1 MMKRKMNKN
10 MKHYL
15 GLALRELLA
24 QKIIAALLLIAVVLS
39 TMLTTAVGQSA
50 GLLAVMREQQAI
62 TIGGNRY
69 ASFVQLNAEQLAV
82 LQQDERLSYVGVY
95 VPVGTMQL
103 NDLLTLSLAEYWDG
117 TASSAVPAYSKLQAG
132 RLPEDPFEIALSEE
146 TLQFLAFSGQI
157 GDKISLPL
165 AKAVRHGIMVDDY
178 EYTAEFTLT
187 GILQNNYLGY
197 SGGLLLGL
205 VGEGTAAAVLPAEYY
220 YYNAD
225 IRTYDRASFQSTMD
239 SLCAR
244 LNMHELDTLYNIP
257 YLKALGIDFNTEN
270 SGSRLAGSGPDDAGF
285 SYLLAA
291 GVLLAGLILLAAGLV
306 IYNILKI
313 AVAQK
318 VRQYGVLRAI
328 GGSKGQLYAV
338 VAAEV
343 LLLCL
348 VGIPLGLLLGALSAE
363 GILRAALSQLSPEV
377 FLAQDAA
384 QLQELI
390 AANSD
395 GKWAYLLLSAA
406 VTAGFAF
413 LAAIPAARFAANV
426 PPVMAMAGNLGRVKR
441 RSRRQPAGRHFERF
455 YAWLNLSRNR
465 GRTAITI
472 LSLVMSI
479 TVFIALQSFLSL
491 LSVAGAESEHLGD
504 YSVVNQA
511 VGISEA
517 ELASLAESEA
527 VQGIA
532 AQQFAIYEMDENGWP
547 QGIAS
552 DLQQSPGETL
562 QIFGWNE
569 LWLDWAL
576 HGQLTEE
583 QLAAWREGRGCV
595 VRNPIPMEIEGRQLF
610 TTQVDAGS
618 TITIAG
624 RELLVLLAFSDY
636 DAYFSVGNGGFT
648 NGVQVL
654 VNERLFT
661 QLTGGGAYA
670 ELRPILQPEA
680 DRESFGLLLEQLCQR
695 LPGTTVL
702 SFEQADRQLAESE
715 AQIRLLAWGLI
726 LFIGLIGV
734 LNIINTVYTNIQT
747 RRAEIGMQRAV
758 GMSNGSLYASF
769 LWEGAYYGLI
779 AALLGSLAGWACTVL
794 VQAAVTETLG
804 LTPPPWLA
812 IGEASGVAVLACLLA
827 TAIPLRS
834 ISRLSIVEAIETV
847 E

>member
-1 MMKRKMNKN
+1 MMKREMR
-10 MKHYL
+10 HYL

-50 GLLAVMREQQAI
+50 GVLAAMREQQAI

-69 ASFVQLNAEQLAV
+69 ASFVQLNEAQLTA
-82 LQQDERLSYVGVY
+82 LQQDERLSYVGVS
-95 VPVGTMQL
+95 VAVGSMSLT
-103 NDLLTLSLAEYWDG
+103 DLLKLNLTEYWDG
-117 TASSAVPAYSKLQAG
+117 TAAISRPAYSRLQTG
-132 RLPEDPFEIALSEE
+132 RLPEAPFEIALSAE
-146 TLQFLAFSGQI
+146 TLQFLGYTGEI
-157 GDKISLPL
+157 GDKITLPL

-197 SGGLLLGL
+197 NLGWLFGL
-205 VGEGTAAAVLPAEYY
+205 VGEGTAAAVLPSEYY

-225 IRTYDRASFQSTMD
+225 IRTYDKAGFQSIMD
-239 SLCAR
+239 DLCAQ
-244 LNMHELDTLYNIP
+244 LEMHELDTVYNIP
-257 YLKALGIDFNTEN
+257 YLKALGIYFNTEN
-270 SGSRLAGSGPDDAGF
+270 SGSRLAGDGPDDAGF
-285 SYLLAA
+285 SYLLAV
-291 GVLLAGLILLAAGLV
+291 GVLLVGLILLAAGLV

-313 AVAQK
+313 AVAQR

-328 GGSKGQLYAV
+328 GAGKGQLYAV
-338 VAAEV
+338 VVAEV
-343 LLLCL
+343 VLLCL
-348 VGIPLGLLLGALSAE
+348 LGIPLGMLFGALSAQ
-363 GILRAALSQLSPEV
+363 GILSAALSQLSPEV
-377 FLAQDAA
+377 FMAQDLA

-390 AANSD
+390 AANSA
-395 GKWAYLLLSAA
+395 GKWGYLLLSAA

-413 LAAIPAARFAANV
+413 LAAAPAARFAANV
-426 PPVMAMAGNLGRVKR
+426 PPVMAMSGQVSRIKRHR
-441 RSRRQPAGRHFERF
+441 RSRRQAVGRHFERS
-455 YAWLNLSRNR
+455 YARLNLSRNR

-472 LSLVMSI
+472 MSLVMSI

-504 YSVVNQA
+504 YSIINQ
-511 VGISEA
+511 VTGISSTELA
-517 ELASLAESEA
+517 ELAAVED

-547 QGIAS
+547 KGIAS

-569 LWLDWAL
+569 QWLDWRL
-576 HGQLTEE
+576 RNQLTDE

-595 VRNPIPMEIEGRQLF
+595 VRNPIPLEIEGRQLF
-610 TTQVDAGS
+610 NTRVEAGS
-618 TITIAG
+618 TINIAG
-624 RELLVLLAFSDY
+624 HELLVLLAFSDY
-636 DAYFSVGNGGFT
+636 DAYFSVGNDGFT
-648 NGVQVL
+648 NGVQIL
-654 VNERLFT
+654 VNEQLFP
-661 QLTGGGAYA
+661 QLTGSSAYA

-695 LPGTTVL
+695 LPGTTAL
-702 SFEQADRQLAESE
+702 SFEQADQQLAESE

-747 RRAEIGMQRAV
+747 RRAEIGMQRAI
-758 GMSNGSLYASF
+758 GMSNGSLYATF

-779 AALLGSLAGWACTVL
+779 ASLLGGLCGWGCTVL
-794 VQAAVTETLG
+794 VQAATTDTLG
-804 LTPPPWLA
+804 LAPVPWLA
-812 IGEASGVAVLACLLA
+812 FGEAAGVSILACMIA

-834 ISRLSIVEAIETV
+834 VSRLSIVEAIEAV

>member
-1 MMKRKMNKN
+1 MMKREMR
-10 MKHYL
+10 HYL

-50 GLLAVMREQQAI
+50 GVLAAMREQQAI

-69 ASFVQLNAEQLAV
+69 ASFVQLNEAQLTA
-82 LQQDERLSYVGVY
+82 LQQDERLSYVGVS
-95 VPVGTMQL
+95 VAVGSMSLT
-103 NDLLTLSLAEYWDG
+103 DLLKLNLTEYWDG
-117 TASSAVPAYSKLQAG
+117 TAAISRPAYSRLQTG
-132 RLPEDPFEIALSEE
+132 RLPEAPFEIALSAE
-146 TLQFLAFSGQI
+146 TLQFLGYTGEI
-157 GDKISLPL
+157 GDKITLPL

-197 SGGLLLGL
+197 SLGWLFGL
-205 VGEGTAAAVLPAEYY
+205 VGEGTAAAVLPSEYY

-225 IRTYDRASFQSTMD
+225 IRTYDKAGFQSIMD
-239 SLCAR
+239 DLCAQ
-244 LNMHELDTLYNIP
+244 LEIHELDTLYNIP
-257 YLKALGIDFNTEN
+257 YLKALGIYFNTEN
-270 SGSRLAGSGPDDAGF
+270 SGSRLAGDGPDDAGF
-285 SYLLAA
+285 SYLLAV
-291 GVLLAGLILLAAGLV
+291 GVLLVGLILLAAGLV

-313 AVAQK
+313 AVAQR

-328 GGSKGQLYAV
+328 GAGKGQLYAV
-338 VAAEV
+338 VVAEV
-343 LLLCL
+343 VLLCL
-348 VGIPLGLLLGALSAE
+348 LGIPLGMLFGALSAQ
-363 GILRAALSQLSPEV
+363 GILSAALSQLSPEV
-377 FLAQDAA
+377 FMAQDLA

-390 AANSD
+390 AANSA
-395 GKWAYLLLSAA
+395 GKWGYLLLSAA

-413 LAAIPAARFAANV
+413 LAAAPAARFAANV
-426 PPVMAMAGNLGRVKR
+426 PPVMAMSGQVSRIKR
-441 RSRRQPAGRHFERF
+441 HQRSRRQAVGRHFERS
-455 YAWLNLSRNR
+455 YARLNLSRNR

-472 LSLVMSI
+472 MSLVMSI

-504 YSVVNQA
+504 YSIINQ
-511 VGISEA
+511 VTGISSKELA
-517 ELASLAESEA
+517 ELAAVED

-547 QGIAS
+547 KGIAS
-552 DLQQSPGETL
+552 DLQQSSGETL

-569 LWLDWAL
+569 QWLDWRL
-576 HGQLTEE
+576 RNQLTDE

-595 VRNPIPMEIEGRQLF
+595 VRNPIPLEIEGRQLF
-610 TTQVDAGS
+610 NTRVEAGS
-618 TITIAG
+618 TINIAG
-624 RELLVLLAFSDY
+624 HELLVLLAFSDY
-636 DAYFSVGNGGFT
+636 DAYFSVGNDGFT
-648 NGVQVL
+648 NGVQIL
-654 VNERLFT
+654 VNEQLFP
-661 QLTGGGAYA
+661 QLTGSSAYA

-695 LPGTTVL
+695 LPGTTAL
-702 SFEQADRQLAESE
+702 SFEQADQQLAESE

-747 RRAEIGMQRAV
+747 RRAEIGMQRAI
-758 GMSNGSLYASF
+758 GMSNGSLYATF

-779 AALLGSLAGWACTVL
+779 ASLLGGLCGWGCTVL
-794 VQAAVTETLG
+794 VQAATTDTLG
-804 LTPPPWLA
+804 LAPVPWLA
-812 IGEASGVAVLACLLA
+812 FGEAAGVSILACMIA

-834 ISRLSIVEAIETV
+834 VSRLSIVEAIEAV

>member
-1 MMKRKMNKN
+1 MMKREMR
-10 MKHYL
+10 HYL

-50 GLLAVMREQQAI
+50 GVLAAMREQQAI

-69 ASFVQLNAEQLAV
+69 ASFVQLNEAQLTA
-82 LQQDERLSYVGVY
+82 LQQDERLSYVGVS
-95 VPVGTMQL
+95 VAVGSMSLT
-103 NDLLTLSLAEYWDG
+103 DLLKLNLTEYWDG
-117 TASSAVPAYSKLQAG
+117 TAAISRPAYSRLQTG
-132 RLPEDPFEIALSEE
+132 RLPEAPFEIALSAE
-146 TLQFLAFSGQI
+146 TLQFLGYTGEI
-157 GDKISLPL
+157 GDKITLPL

-197 SGGLLLGL
+197 SLGWLFGL
-205 VGEGTAAAVLPAEYY
+205 VGEGTAAAVLPSEYY

-225 IRTYDRASFQSTMD
+225 IRTYDKAGFQSIMD
-239 SLCAR
+239 DLCAQ
-244 LNMHELDTLYNIP
+244 LEIHELDTVYNIP
-257 YLKALGIDFNTEN
+257 YLKALGIYFNTEN
-270 SGSRLAGSGPDDAGF
+270 SGSRLAGDGPDDAGF
-285 SYLLAA
+285 SYLLAV
-291 GVLLAGLILLAAGLV
+291 GVLLVGLILLAAGLV

-313 AVAQK
+313 AVAQR

-328 GGSKGQLYAV
+328 GAGKGQLYAV
-338 VAAEV
+338 VVAEV
-343 LLLCL
+343 VLLCL
-348 VGIPLGLLLGALSAE
+348 LGIPLGMLFGALSAQ
-363 GILRAALSQLSPEV
+363 GILSAALSQLSPEV
-377 FLAQDAA
+377 FMAQDLA

-390 AANSD
+390 AANSA
-395 GKWAYLLLSAA
+395 GKWGYLLLSAA

-413 LAAIPAARFAANV
+413 LAAAPAARFAANV
-426 PPVMAMAGNLGRVKR
+426 PPVMAMSGQVSRIKRHR
-441 RSRRQPAGRHFERF
+441 RSRRQAVGRHFERS
-455 YAWLNLSRNR
+455 YARLNLSRNR

-472 LSLVMSI
+472 MSLVMSI

-504 YSVVNQA
+504 YSIINHVT
-511 VGISEA
+511 GISSTELA
-517 ELASLAESEA
+517 ELAAVED

-547 QGIAS
+547 KGIAS
-552 DLQQSPGETL
+552 DLQQTPGETL

-569 LWLDWAL
+569 QWLDWRL
-576 HGQLTEE
+576 RNQLTDE

-595 VRNPIPMEIEGRQLF
+595 VRNPIPLEIEGRQLF
-610 TTQVDAGS
+610 NTRVEAGS
-618 TITIAG
+618 TINIAG
-624 RELLVLLAFSDY
+624 HELLVLLAFSDY
-636 DAYFSVGNGGFT
+636 DAYFSVGNDGFT
-648 NGVQVL
+648 NGVQIL
-654 VNERLFT
+654 VNEQLFP
-661 QLTGGGAYA
+661 QLTGSSAYA

-695 LPGTTVL
+695 LPGTTAL
-702 SFEQADRQLAESE
+702 SFEQADQQLAESE

-747 RRAEIGMQRAV
+747 RRAEIGMQRAI
-758 GMSNGSLYASF
+758 GMSNGSLYATF

-779 AALLGSLAGWACTVL
+779 ASLLGGLCGWGCTVL
-794 VQAAVTETLG
+794 VQAATTDTLG
-804 LTPPPWLA
+804 LAPVPWLA
-812 IGEASGVAVLACLLA
+812 FGEAAGVSILACMIA

-834 ISRLSIVEAIETV
+834 VSRLSIVEAIEAV

>member
-1 MMKRKMNKN
+1 MMKREMR
-10 MKHYL
+10 HYL

-50 GLLAVMREQQAI
+50 GVLAAMREQQAI

-69 ASFVQLNAEQLAV
+69 ASFVQLNEAQLTA
-82 LQQDERLSYVGVY
+82 LQQDERLSYVGVS
-95 VPVGTMQL
+95 VAVGSMSLT
-103 NDLLTLSLAEYWDG
+103 DLLKLNLTEYWDG
-117 TASSAVPAYSKLQAG
+117 TAAISRPAYSRLQTG
-132 RLPEDPFEIALSEE
+132 RLPEAPFEIALSAE
-146 TLQFLAFSGQI
+146 TLQFLGYTGEI
-157 GDKISLPL
+157 GDKITLPL

-197 SGGLLLGL
+197 SLGWLFGL
-205 VGEGTAAAVLPAEYY
+205 VGEGTAAAVLPSEYY

-225 IRTYDRASFQSTMD
+225 IRTYDKAGFQSIMD
-239 SLCAR
+239 DLCAQ
-244 LNMHELDTLYNIP
+244 LEIHELDTLYNIP
-257 YLKALGIDFNTEN
+257 YLKALGIYFNTEN
-270 SGSRLAGSGPDDAGF
+270 SGSRLAGDGPDDAGF
-285 SYLLAA
+285 SYLLAV
-291 GVLLAGLILLAAGLV
+291 GVLLVGLILLAAGLV

-313 AVAQK
+313 AVAQR

-328 GGSKGQLYAV
+328 GAGKGQLYAV
-338 VAAEV
+338 VVAEV
-343 LLLCL
+343 VLLCL
-348 VGIPLGLLLGALSAE
+348 LGIPLGMLFGALSAQ
-363 GILRAALSQLSPEV
+363 GILSAALSQLSPEV
-377 FLAQDAA
+377 FMAQDLA

-390 AANSD
+390 AANSA
-395 GKWAYLLLSAA
+395 GKWGYLLLSAA

-413 LAAIPAARFAANV
+413 LAAAPAACFAANV
-426 PPVMAMAGNLGRVKR
+426 PPVMAMSGQVSRIKRHR
-441 RSRRQPAGRHFERF
+441 RSRRQAVGRHFERS
-455 YAWLNLSRNR
+455 YARLNLSRNR

-472 LSLVMSI
+472 MSLVMSI

-504 YSVVNQA
+504 YSIINQ
-511 VGISEA
+511 VTGISSTELA
-517 ELASLAESEA
+517 ELAAVED

-547 QGIAS
+547 KGIAS

-569 LWLDWAL
+569 QWLDWRL
-576 HGQLTEE
+576 RNQLTDE

-595 VRNPIPMEIEGRQLF
+595 VRNPIPLEIEGRQLF
-610 TTQVDAGS
+610 NTRVEAGS
-618 TITIAG
+618 TINIAG
-624 RELLVLLAFSDY
+624 HELLVLLAFSDY
-636 DAYFSVGNGGFT
+636 DAYFSVGNDGFT
-648 NGVQVL
+648 NGVQIL
-654 VNERLFT
+654 VNEQLFP
-661 QLTGGGAYA
+661 QLTGSSAYA

-695 LPGTTVL
+695 LPGTTAL
-702 SFEQADRQLAESE
+702 SFEQADQQLAESE

-747 RRAEIGMQRAV
+747 RRAEIGMQRAI
-758 GMSNGSLYASF
+758 GMSNGSLYATF

-779 AALLGSLAGWACTVL
+779 ASLLGGLCGWGCTVL
-794 VQAAVTETLG
+794 VQAATTDTLG
-804 LTPPPWLA
+804 LVPVPWLA
-812 IGEASGVAVLACLLA
+812 FGEAAGVSILACMIA

-834 ISRLSIVEAIETV
+834 VSRLSIVEAIEAV

>member
-1 MMKRKMNKN
+1 MMKREMR
-10 MKHYL
+10 HYL

-50 GLLAVMREQQAI
+50 GVLAAMREQQAI

-69 ASFVQLNAEQLAV
+69 ASFVQLNEAQLTA
-82 LQQDERLSYVGVY
+82 LQQDERLSYVGVS
-95 VPVGTMQL
+95 VAVGSMSLT
-103 NDLLTLSLAEYWDG
+103 DLLKLNLTEYWDG
-117 TASSAVPAYSKLQAG
+117 TAAISRPAYSRLQTG
-132 RLPEDPFEIALSEE
+132 RLPEAPFEIALSAE
-146 TLQFLAFSGQI
+146 TLQFLGYTGEI
-157 GDKISLPL
+157 GDKITLPL

-197 SGGLLLGL
+197 SLGWLFGL
-205 VGEGTAAAVLPAEYY
+205 VGEGTAAAVLPSEYY

-225 IRTYDRASFQSTMD
+225 IRTYDKAGFQSIMD
-239 SLCAR
+239 DLCAQ
-244 LNMHELDTLYNIP
+244 LEIHELDTVYNIP
-257 YLKALGIDFNTEN
+257 YLKALGIYFNTEN
-270 SGSRLAGSGPDDAGF
+270 SGSRLAGDGPDDAGF
-285 SYLLAA
+285 SYLLAV
-291 GVLLAGLILLAAGLV
+291 GVLLVGLILLAAGLV

-313 AVAQK
+313 AVAQR

-328 GGSKGQLYAV
+328 GAGKGQLYAV
-338 VAAEV
+338 VVAEV
-343 LLLCL
+343 VLLCL
-348 VGIPLGLLLGALSAE
+348 LGIPLGMLFGALSAQ
-363 GILRAALSQLSPEV
+363 GILSAALSQLSPEV
-377 FLAQDAA
+377 FMAQDLA

-390 AANSD
+390 AANSA
-395 GKWAYLLLSAA
+395 GKWGYLLLSAA

-413 LAAIPAARFAANV
+413 LAAAPAARFAANV
-426 PPVMAMAGNLGRVKR
+426 PPVMAMSGQVSRIKRHR
-441 RSRRQPAGRHFERF
+441 RSRRQAVGRHFERS
-455 YAWLNLSRNR
+455 YARLNLSRNR

-472 LSLVMSI
+472 MSLVMSI

-504 YSVVNQA
+504 YSIINQ
-511 VGISEA
+511 VTGISSTELA
-517 ELASLAESEA
+517 ELAAGED

-547 QGIAS
+547 KGIAS
-552 DLQQSPGETL
+552 DLQQTPGETL

-569 LWLDWAL
+569 QWLDWRL
-576 HGQLTEE
+576 RNQLTDE

-595 VRNPIPMEIEGRQLF
+595 VRNPIPLEIEGRQLF
-610 TTQVDAGS
+610 NTRVEAGS
-618 TITIAG
+618 TINIAG
-624 RELLVLLAFSDY
+624 HELLVLLAFSDY
-636 DAYFSVGNGGFT
+636 DAYFSVGNDGFT
-648 NGVQVL
+648 NGVQIL
-654 VNERLFT
+654 VNEQLFP
-661 QLTGGGAYA
+661 QLTGSSAYA

-695 LPGTTVL
+695 LPGTTAL
-702 SFEQADRQLAESE
+702 SFEQADQQLAESE

-747 RRAEIGMQRAV
+747 RRAEIGMQRAI
-758 GMSNGSLYASF
+758 GMSNGSLYATF

-779 AALLGSLAGWACTVL
+779 ASLLGGLCGWGCTVL
-794 VQAAVTETLG
+794 VQAATTDTLG
-804 LTPPPWLA
+804 LAPVPWLA
-812 IGEASGVAVLACLLA
+812 FGEAAGVSILACMIA

-834 ISRLSIVEAIETV
+834 VSRLSIVEAIEAV

>member
-1 MMKRKMNKN
+1 MMKREMR
-10 MKHYL
+10 HYL

-50 GLLAVMREQQAI
+50 GVLAAMREQQAI

-69 ASFVQLNAEQLAV
+69 ASFVQLNEAQLTA
-82 LQQDERLSYVGVY
+82 LQQDERLSYVGVS
-95 VPVGTMQL
+95 VAVGSMSLT
-103 NDLLTLSLAEYWDG
+103 DLLKLNLTEYWDG
-117 TASSAVPAYSKLQAG
+117 TAAISRPAYSRLQTG
-132 RLPEDPFEIALSEE
+132 RLPEAPFEIALSAE
-146 TLQFLAFSGQI
+146 TLQFLGYTGGI
-157 GDKISLPL
+157 GDKITLPL

-197 SGGLLLGL
+197 SLGWLFGL
-205 VGEGTAAAVLPAEYY
+205 VGEGTAAAVLPSEYY

-225 IRTYDRASFQSTMD
+225 IRTYDKAGFQSIMD
-239 SLCAR
+239 DLCAQ
-244 LNMHELDTLYNIP
+244 LEIHELDTVYNIP
-257 YLKALGIDFNTEN
+257 YLKALGIYFNTEN
-270 SGSRLAGSGPDDAGF
+270 SGSRLAGDGPDDAGF
-285 SYLLAA
+285 SYLLAV
-291 GVLLAGLILLAAGLV
+291 GVLLVGLILLAAGLV

-313 AVAQK
+313 AVAQR

-328 GGSKGQLYAV
+328 GAGKGQLYAV
-338 VAAEV
+338 VTAEV
-343 LLLCL
+343 VLLCL
-348 VGIPLGLLLGALSAE
+348 LGIPLGMLFGALSAQ
-363 GILRAALSQLSPEV
+363 GILSAALSQLSPEV
-377 FLAQDAA
+377 FMAQDLA

-390 AANSD
+390 AANSA
-395 GKWAYLLLSAA
+395 GKWGYLLLSAA

-413 LAAIPAARFAANV
+413 LAAAPAACFAANV
-426 PPVMAMAGNLGRVKR
+426 PPVMAMSGQVSRIKRHR
-441 RSRRQPAGRHFERF
+441 RSRRQAVGRHFERS
-455 YAWLNLSRNR
+455 YARLNLSRNR

-472 LSLVMSI
+472 MSLVMSI

-504 YSVVNQA
+504 YSIINQ
-511 VGISEA
+511 VTGISSTELA
-517 ELASLAESEA
+517 ELAAVED

-547 QGIAS
+547 KGIAS
-552 DLQQSPGETL
+552 DLQQTPGETL

-569 LWLDWAL
+569 QWLDWRL
-576 HGQLTEE
+576 RNQLTDE

-595 VRNPIPMEIEGRQLF
+595 VRNPIPLEIEGRQLF
-610 TTQVDAGS
+610 NTRVEAGS
-618 TITIAG
+618 TINIAG
-624 RELLVLLAFSDY
+624 HELLVLLAFSDY
-636 DAYFSVGNGGFT
+636 DAYFSVGNDGFT
-648 NGVQVL
+648 NGVQIL
-654 VNERLFT
+654 VNEQLFP
-661 QLTGGGAYA
+661 QLTGSSAYA

-695 LPGTTVL
+695 LPGTTAL
-702 SFEQADRQLAESE
+702 SFEQADQQLAESE

-747 RRAEIGMQRAV
+747 RRAEIGMQRAI
-758 GMSNGSLYASF
+758 GMSNGSLYATF

-779 AALLGSLAGWACTVL
+779 ASLLGGLCGWGCTVL
-794 VQAAVTETLG
+794 VQAATTDTLG
-804 LTPPPWLA
+804 LAPVPWLA
-812 IGEASGVAVLACLLA
+812 FGEAAGVSILACMIA

-834 ISRLSIVEAIETV
+834 VSRLSIVEAIEAV

>member
-1 MMKRKMNKN
+1 MMKREMR
-10 MKHYL
+10 HYL

-50 GLLAVMREQQAI
+50 GVLAAMREQQAI

-69 ASFVQLNAEQLAV
+69 ASFVQLNEAQLTA
-82 LQQDERLSYVGVY
+82 LQQDERLSYVGVS
-95 VPVGTMQL
+95 VAVGSMSLT
-103 NDLLTLSLAEYWDG
+103 DLLKLNLTEYWDG
-117 TASSAVPAYSKLQAG
+117 TAAISRPAYSRLQTG
-132 RLPEDPFEIALSEE
+132 RLPEAPFEIALSAE
-146 TLQFLAFSGQI
+146 TLQFLGYTGGI
-157 GDKISLPL
+157 GDKITLPL

-197 SGGLLLGL
+197 SLGWLFGL
-205 VGEGTAAAVLPAEYY
+205 VGEGTAAAVLPSEYY

-225 IRTYDRASFQSTMD
+225 IRTYDKAGFQSIMD
-239 SLCAR
+239 DLCAQ
-244 LNMHELDTLYNIP
+244 LEIHELDTLYNIP
-257 YLKALGIDFNTEN
+257 YLKALGIYFNTEN
-270 SGSRLAGSGPDDAGF
+270 SGSRLAGDGPDDAGF
-285 SYLLAA
+285 SYLLAV
-291 GVLLAGLILLAAGLV
+291 GVLLVGLILLAAGLV

-313 AVAQK
+313 AVAQR

-328 GGSKGQLYAV
+328 GAGKGQLYAV
-338 VAAEV
+338 VVAEV
-343 LLLCL
+343 VLLCL
-348 VGIPLGLLLGALSAE
+348 LGIPLGMLFGALSAQ
-363 GILRAALSQLSPEV
+363 GILSAALSQLSPEV
-377 FLAQDAA
+377 FMAQDLA

-390 AANSD
+390 AANSA
-395 GKWAYLLLSAA
+395 GKWGYLLLSAA

-413 LAAIPAARFAANV
+413 LAAAPAACFAANV
-426 PPVMAMAGNLGRVKR
+426 PPVMAMSGQVSRIKRHR
-441 RSRRQPAGRHFERF
+441 RSRRQAVGRHFERS
-455 YAWLNLSRNR
+455 YARLNLSRNR

-472 LSLVMSI
+472 MSLVMSI

-504 YSVVNQA
+504 YSIINQ
-511 VGISEA
+511 VTGISSTELA
-517 ELASLAESEA
+517 ELAAVDD

-547 QGIAS
+547 KGIAS
-552 DLQQSPGETL
+552 DLQQTPGETL

-569 LWLDWAL
+569 QWLDWRL
-576 HGQLTEE
+576 RNQLTDE

-595 VRNPIPMEIEGRQLF
+595 VRNPIPLEIEGRQLF
-610 TTQVDAGS
+610 NTRVEAGS
-618 TITIAG
+618 TINIAG
-624 RELLVLLAFSDY
+624 HELLVLLAFSDY
-636 DAYFSVGNGGFT
+636 DAYFSVGNDGFT
-648 NGVQVL
+648 NGVQIL
-654 VNERLFT
+654 VNEQLFP
-661 QLTGGGAYA
+661 QLTGSSAYA

-695 LPGTTVL
+695 LPGTTAL
-702 SFEQADRQLAESE
+702 SFEQADQQLAESE

-747 RRAEIGMQRAV
+747 RRAEIGMQRAI
-758 GMSNGSLYASF
+758 GMSNGSLYATF

-779 AALLGSLAGWACTVL
+779 ASLLGGLCGWGCTVL
-794 VQAAVTETLG
+794 VQAATTDTLG
-804 LTPPPWLA
+804 LVPVPWLA
-812 IGEASGVAVLACLLA
+812 FGEAAGVSILACMIA

-834 ISRLSIVEAIETV
+834 VSRLSIVEAIEAV

>member
-1 MMKRKMNKN
+1 MMKREMR
-10 MKHYL
+10 HYL

-50 GLLAVMREQQAI
+50 GVLAAMREQQAI

-69 ASFVQLNAEQLAV
+69 ASFVQLNEAQLTA
-82 LQQDERLSYVGVY
+82 LQQDERLSYVGVS
-95 VPVGTMQL
+95 VAVGSMSLT
-103 NDLLTLSLAEYWDG
+103 DLLKLNLTEYWDG
-117 TASSAVPAYSKLQAG
+117 TAAISRPAYSRLQTG
-132 RLPEDPFEIALSEE
+132 RLPEAPFEIALSAE
-146 TLQFLAFSGQI
+146 TLQFLGYTGEI
-157 GDKISLPL
+157 GDKITLPL

-197 SGGLLLGL
+197 SLGWLFGL
-205 VGEGTAAAVLPAEYY
+205 VGEGTAAAVLPSEYY

-225 IRTYDRASFQSTMD
+225 IRTYDKAGFQSIMD
-239 SLCAR
+239 DLCAQ
-244 LNMHELDTLYNIP
+244 LEIHELDTLYNIP
-257 YLKALGIDFNTEN
+257 YLKALGIYFNTEN
-270 SGSRLAGSGPDDAGF
+270 SGSRLAGDGPDDAGF
-285 SYLLAA
+285 SYLLAV
-291 GVLLAGLILLAAGLV
+291 GVLLVGLILLAAGLV

-313 AVAQK
+313 AVAQR

-328 GGSKGQLYAV
+328 GAGKGQLYAV
-338 VAAEV
+338 VTAEV
-343 LLLCL
+343 VLLCL
-348 VGIPLGLLLGALSAE
+348 LGIPLGMLFGALSAQ
-363 GILRAALSQLSPEV
+363 GILSAALSQLSPEV
-377 FLAQDAA
+377 FMAQDLA

-390 AANSD
+390 AANSA
-395 GKWAYLLLSAA
+395 GKWGYLLLSAA

-413 LAAIPAARFAANV
+413 LAAAPAARFAANV
-426 PPVMAMAGNLGRVKR
+426 PPVMAMSGQVSRIKRHR
-441 RSRRQPAGRHFERF
+441 RSRRQAVGRHFERS
-455 YAWLNLSRNR
+455 YARLNLSRNR

-472 LSLVMSI
+472 MSLVMSI

-504 YSVVNQA
+504 YSIINQ
-511 VGISEA
+511 VTGISSTELA
-517 ELASLAESEA
+517 ELAAVED

-547 QGIAS
+547 KGIAS
-552 DLQQSPGETL
+552 DLQQTPGETL

-569 LWLDWAL
+569 QWLDWRL
-576 HGQLTEE
+576 RNQLTDE

-595 VRNPIPMEIEGRQLF
+595 VRNPIPLEIEGRQLF
-610 TTQVDAGS
+610 NTRVEAGS
-618 TITIAG
+618 TINIAG
-624 RELLVLLAFSDY
+624 HELLVLLAFSDY
-636 DAYFSVGNGGFT
+636 DAYFSVGNDGFT
-648 NGVQVL
+648 NGVQIL
-654 VNERLFT
+654 VNEQLFP
-661 QLTGGGAYA
+661 QLTGSSAYA

-695 LPGTTVL
+695 LPGTTAL
-702 SFEQADRQLAESE
+702 SFEQADQQLAESE

-747 RRAEIGMQRAV
+747 RRAEIGMQRAI
-758 GMSNGSLYASF
+758 GMSNGSLYATF

-779 AALLGSLAGWACTVL
+779 ASLLGGLCGWGCTVL
-794 VQAAVTETLG
+794 VQAATTDTLG
-804 LTPPPWLA
+804 LAPVPWLA
-812 IGEASGVAVLACLLA
+812 FGEAAGVSILACMIA

-834 ISRLSIVEAIETV
+834 VSRLSIVEAIEAV

>member
-1 MMKRKMNKN
+1 MMRRQ

-15 GLALRELLA
+15 GLALRELGA
-24 QKIIAALLLIAVVLS
+24 QKVITALLLIAVLLS

-50 GLLAVMREQQAI
+50 GVLAAMREQQAI

-69 ASFVQLNAEQLAV
+69 ASFVQLNDEKLQA

-95 VPVGTMQL
+95 VPLGTMQL
-103 NDLLTLSLAEYWDG
+103 NDLLTLGLSEYWDG
-117 TASSAVPAYSKLQAG
+117 TASSAMPSYSRLQAG
-132 RLPEDPFEIALSEE
+132 RLPEEPFEIALSEE
-146 TLQFLAFSGQI
+146 TLQFLAFSGEI
-157 GDKISLPL
+157 GDKITLPL

-178 EYTAEFTLT
+178 DYTAEFTLV

-197 SGGLLLGL
+197 SGGLLFGL

-239 SLCAR
+239 DLCAK
-244 LNMHELDTLYNIP
+244 LDMHELDTLYNIP

-270 SGSRLAGSGPDDAGF
+270 SGSRLAGNGLGDAGF

-291 GVLLAGLILLAAGLV
+291 GVLLVGLILLAAGLV

-313 AVAQK
+313 AVAQR

-328 GGSKGQLYAV
+328 GGSRGQLYAV
-338 VAAEV
+338 VTAEV

-348 VGIPLGLLLGALSAE
+348 VGVPLGLLLGALSAE
-363 GILRAALSQLSPEV
+363 GILSAALSQLSPEV
-377 FLAQDAA
+377 FLAQDMA

-390 AANSD
+390 AANSS
-395 GKWAYLLLSAA
+395 GQWAYLLLSAA
-406 VTAGFAF
+406 VTVGFAF
-413 LAAIPAARFAANV
+413 LAAMPAARFAANV
-426 PPVMAMAGNLGRVKR
+426 PPVMAMSAGLCRIKRRR
-441 RSRRQPAGRHFERF
+441 RSRQQAVGRHFERF
-455 YAWLNLSRNR
+455 LARLNLSRNR

-479 TVFIALQSFLSL
+479 TVFIALQSFLGL

-504 YSVVNQA
+504 YSVVNQIS
-511 VGISEA
+511 GISEA
-517 ELASLAESEA
+517 ELAALAAAEG
-527 VQGIA
+527 VQDIA

-547 QGIAS
+547 KGIDS
-552 DLQQSPGETL
+552 DLQQTCGETL

-569 LWLDWAL
+569 AWLDWAL
-576 HGQLTEE
+576 KDKLTGE

-595 VRNPIPMEIEGRQLF
+595 VRNPIPIEIEGQRLF
-610 TTQVDAGS
+610 TTRVEAGS

-636 DAYFSVGNGGFT
+636 DAYFSVGSDGFT

-654 VNERLFT
+654 VNEQLFP
-661 QLTGGGAYA
+661 QLTGSGSYA
-670 ELRPILQPEA
+670 EARPILQPEA
-680 DRESFGLLLEQLCQR
+680 DREKFGLLLEQLCQR
-695 LPGTTVL
+695 LPGTTFV
-702 SFEQADRQLAESE
+702 SYEQADRQLAESE

-747 RRAEIGMQRAV
+747 RRAEIGMQRAI
-758 GMSNGSLYASF
+758 GMSKASLYATF
-769 LWEGAYYGLI
+769 LWEGAYYGLT
-779 AALLGSLAGWACTVL
+779 AALLGGLAGYGCTVL
-794 VQAAVTETLG
+794 VQAATTDTLG
-804 LTPPPWLA
+804 LAPVPWLA
-812 IGEASGVAVLACLLA
+812 LAEAAGASVLACLLA

-834 ISRLSIVEAIETV
+834 ISRLSVVEAIEAV

>member
-1 MMKRKMNKN
+1 MMKREMR
-10 MKHYL
+10 HYL

-50 GLLAVMREQQAI
+50 GVLAAMREQQAI

-69 ASFVQLNAEQLAV
+69 ASFVQLNEAQLTA
-82 LQQDERLSYVGVY
+82 LQQDERLSYVGVS
-95 VPVGTMQL
+95 VAVGSMSLT
-103 NDLLTLSLAEYWDG
+103 DLLKLNLTEYWDG
-117 TASSAVPAYSKLQAG
+117 TAAISRPAYSRLQTG
-132 RLPEDPFEIALSEE
+132 RLPEAPFEIALSAE
-146 TLQFLAFSGQI
+146 TLQFLGYTGEI
-157 GDKISLPL
+157 GDKITLPL

-197 SGGLLLGL
+197 SLGWLFGL
-205 VGEGTAAAVLPAEYY
+205 VGEGTAAAVLPSEYY

-225 IRTYDRASFQSTMD
+225 IRTYDKAGFQSIMD
-239 SLCAR
+239 DLCAQ
-244 LNMHELDTLYNIP
+244 LEIHELDTVYNIP
-257 YLKALGIDFNTEN
+257 YLKALGIYFNTEN
-270 SGSRLAGSGPDDAGF
+270 SGSRLAGDGPDDAGF
-285 SYLLAA
+285 SYLLAV
-291 GVLLAGLILLAAGLV
+291 GVLLVGLILLAAGLV

-313 AVAQK
+313 AVAQR

-328 GGSKGQLYAV
+328 GAGKGQLYAV
-338 VAAEV
+338 VTAEV
-343 LLLCL
+343 VLLCL
-348 VGIPLGLLLGALSAE
+348 LGIPLGMLFGALSAQ
-363 GILRAALSQLSPEV
+363 GILSAALSQLSPEV
-377 FLAQDAA
+377 FMAQDLA

-390 AANSD
+390 AANSA
-395 GKWAYLLLSAA
+395 GKWGYLLLSAA

-413 LAAIPAARFAANV
+413 LAAAPAARFAANV
-426 PPVMAMAGNLGRVKR
+426 PPVMAMSGQVGRIKRHR
-441 RSRRQPAGRHFERF
+441 RSRRQAVGRHFERS
-455 YAWLNLSRNR
+455 YARLNLSRNR

-472 LSLVMSI
+472 MSLVMSI

-504 YSVVNQA
+504 YSIINQ
-511 VGISEA
+511 VTGISSTELA
-517 ELASLAESEA
+517 ELAAVED

-547 QGIAS
+547 KGIAS

-569 LWLDWAL
+569 QWLDWRL
-576 HGQLTEE
+576 RNQLTDE

-595 VRNPIPMEIEGRQLF
+595 VRNPIPLEIEGRQLF
-610 TTQVDAGS
+610 NTRVEAGS
-618 TITIAG
+618 TINIAG
-624 RELLVLLAFSDY
+624 HELLVLLAFSDY
-636 DAYFSVGNGGFT
+636 DAYFSVGNDGFT
-648 NGVQVL
+648 NGVQIL
-654 VNERLFT
+654 VNEQLFP
-661 QLTGGGAYA
+661 QLTGSSAYA

-695 LPGTTVL
+695 LPGTTAL
-702 SFEQADRQLAESE
+702 SFEQADQQLAESE

-747 RRAEIGMQRAV
+747 RRAEIGMQRAI
-758 GMSNGSLYASF
+758 GMSNGSLYATF

-779 AALLGSLAGWACTVL
+779 ASLLGGLCGWGCTVL
-794 VQAAVTETLG
+794 VQAATTDTLG
-804 LTPPPWLA
+804 LVPVPWLA
-812 IGEASGVAVLACLLA
+812 FGEAAGVSILACMIA

-834 ISRLSIVEAIETV
+834 VSRLSIVEAIEAV